1 MFTFLGHAAVQGCS
15 RCKKS
20 FPGEIGARDCSGFN
34 REDWNPREN
43 EEHRSQMEKILK
55 CNTAGEKEKMESL
68 YGTRFSVLVKLPYV
82 NLIAMSSIDPMHN
95 LFLGM
100 YKFKI

>member
-68 YGTRFSVLVKLPYV
+68 YGTRFSVLFKLHWQYAGCSRTPFGVFYEQNTQRV
-82 NLIAMSSIDPMHN
+82 
-95 LFLGM
+95 F
-100 YKFKI
+100 